1 MKVTAKNLS
10 SLPDGSHPVGPN
22 LFLKVRGRSKIF
34 IFRYSLNGKRKDK
47 SLGSIS
53 NLTISQAKAQVEK
66 FRVGLREGKLPLSAK
81 DELEAQVEKAA
92 NTEKADKH
100 NEPVFSDYAARI
112 IEKISSIRMWKNAK
126 HRAQWLSTIETYAFP
141 VIGEKRLSEI
151 GIQDM
156 LNILNPIW
164 LSKNETAS
172 RLRGRLEN
180 VFSYA
185 ITDGLMSYNPALW
198 RGNLD
203 RELPPSSKVQK
214 GTHHA
219 AMTLKQLQENI
230 GLFYPADTRSKQE
243 ILFTILTASRVGESI
258 PAKWEEFD
266 FANRIWSVPPE
277 RRKDGG
283 LEPHR
288 VPLSRQVIALLN
300 SIERKAEY
308 VFAVG
313 DTLGSRYSLG
323 RILKKKSGLHVTMH
337 GFRSTFRD
345 WAAENGV
352 PDVVAEKC
360 LMHATG
366 GAVFQAYQRSD
377 LLDQRRG
384 VMQRWADAVF
394 AEIK

>member
-1 MKVTAKNLS
+1 MKATAKNLF
-10 SLPDGSHPVGPN
+10 SLPDGCHSVGPN
-22 LFLKVRGRSKIF
+22 LFLKVRGKSKIF

-53 NLTISQAKAQVEK
+53 TLTIRQAKAQAEK
-66 FRVGLREGKLPLSAK
+66 FRVDLRDGKLPITVK
-81 DELEAQVEKAA
+81 DKWEEKAA
-92 NTEKADKH
+92 NAEEADQSTE
-100 NEPVFSDYAARI
+100 PIFSDYANGV
-112 IEKISSIRMWKNAK
+112 IEKLSSIRMWKNAK
-126 HRAQWLSTIETYAFP
+126 HKAQWFSTVETYAFP

-151 GIQDM
+151 GSQDI

-180 VFSYA
+180 IFSYA
-185 ITDGLMSYNPALW
+185 ITDGLMSFNPALW

-214 GTHHA
+214 GQHHA

-258 PAKWEEFD
+258 PAKWDEFD
-266 FANRIWSVPPE
+266 FTNRIWSIPPE
-277 RRKDGG
+277 RRKDGRP
-283 LEPHR
+283 EPHR
-288 VPLSRQVIALLN
+288 VPLSKQVIALLN
-300 SIERKAEY
+300 SIERKTEY
-308 VFAVG
+308 VFSVG

-323 RILKKKSGLHVTMH
+323 HILKKKSGLHVTMH

-377 LLDQRRG
+377 LLEQRRG

-394 AEIK
+394 AEVR